1 MHQKQFDALVGRLSL
16 FARQHAA
23 RYKLHVALLAV
34 LGYSY
39 IFVILLGLLAALTMM
54 IWLIVTT
61 GRINVAIVKLIVIV
75 GIPIFIVINSLW
87 VKFAPPIGLE
97 LSRPQYP
104 SLFALIDELTSK
116 LQAPKFHCVLLTEEF
131 NAAVTQVPRLGIFGW
146 QQNYLILGLPLMQA
160 LSPMQFRAVLAH
172 ELGHLSGNHSRFA
185 GWIYRL
191 RITWVQLLARLEQG
205 GQDSVLAVFKK
216 FFDWYVPFFS
226 AYSFV
231 LGRSNEYEAD
241 RCAAVLAGENNVAEA
256 LIAVEVK
263 ARFLERTFWPSI
275 YQQVE
280 YDIEPP
286 QSAFTNM
293 FAALG
298 NEVTEDANKWLEQ
311 SLAQKTNN
319 ADTHP
324 CLSDRLA
331 ALGYFKNGAHTKLP
345 LPELPKVSA
354 AREFLGAN
362 LEQLTEYLNSTW
374 KEKMATP
381 WRQRFAYTQEAHK
394 NLQFLA
400 KTAQIRALTAEEA
413 WNRACWTAE
422 LQGHEKAIALF
433 YEVLTIQPDHAAAN
447 YTIGQFLIQQQDAT
461 GVEYIDKAMQ
471 AEADY
476 VLSGCEL
483 VYFFLKQQGKL
494 ETAKA
499 YQNQAEQHYA
509 LVLKAQQERSSVEEK
524 NSFAPHNLPNANIEN
539 LQHQLSQYPEIKQAY
554 LVQKVVQY
562 FPEKPF
568 YILGVVRDRHWW
580 QLGGSD
586 KDQELVEQLVQ
597 EFANNTFIIILNDN
611 NQALKRK
618 ICKIE
623 GAAIYTQK
631 TPR

>member
-1 MHQKQFDALVGRLSL
+1 MHQEQFDALVGRLSL
-16 FARQHAA
+16 FARQHAG
-23 RYKLHVALLAV
+23 RYKLHVAFLAV

-39 IFVILLGLLAALTMM
+39 IFAILLGLLAALTMM

-61 GRINVAIVKLIVIV
+61 GRINVAIVKLIIIV
-75 GIPIFIVINSLW
+75 GIPIFIVLNSLW
-87 VKFAPPIGLE
+87 VRFAPPTGLE
-97 LSRPQYP
+97 LSRAQYP
-104 SLFALIDELTSK
+104 SLFTLIDELTSK
-116 LQAPKFHCVLLTEEF
+116 LQAPKFHRVLLTEEF

-185 GWIYRL
+185 SWIYRL
-191 RITWVQLLARLEQG
+191 RIAWVQLLERLEQG
-205 GQDSVLAVFKK
+205 GHDSVLAVFKK

-241 RCAAVLAGENNVAEA
+241 KCAAVLAGENNIAEA
-256 LIAVEVK
+256 LITVEVK
-263 ARFLERTFWPSI
+263 ARFLERTFWPSV

-286 QSAFTNM
+286 QSAFTSM
-293 FAALG
+293 FAALN
-298 NEVTEDANKWLEQ
+298 NEVTEDANRWLEQ

-331 ALGYFKNGAHTKLP
+331 ALGYFKNGAPTTLP

-354 AREFLGAN
+354 AKEFLGTN
-362 LEQLTEYLNSTW
+362 LEQLTEYLNTSW

-381 WRQRFAYTQEAHK
+381 WRQRFAYTQEAQK
-394 NLQFLA
+394 NLQLLA
-400 KTAQIRALTAEEA
+400 KTAQSRALTAEEA

-422 LQGHEKAIALF
+422 LQGNEKAIALF
-433 YEVLTIQPDHAAAN
+433 YEVLTIQPNHAAAN
-447 YTIGQFLIQQQDAT
+447 YTIGQFLIQKQDAT

-494 ETAKA
+494 ETAQF
-499 YQNQAEQHYA
+499 YQQQAEKHYA
-509 LVLKAQQERSSVEEK
+509 LVLRARQERSNIEEK
-524 NSFAPHNLPNANIEN
+524 DSFAPHNLPSTNREN
-539 LQHQLSQYPEIKQAY
+539 LQHQLSQYPKIKQAY

-562 FPEKPF
+562 FPQKPL
-568 YILGVVRDRHWW
+568 YVLGVVRDRNWW
-580 QLGGSD
+580 QLDSTD
-586 KDQELVEQLVQ
+586 KDRELIEHLAQ
-597 EFANNTFIIILNDN
+597 EFASNTAIIILNGTN
-611 NQALKRK
+611 KALKQK